1 MQLLIIL
8 KEDEKITPLSTNPLG
23 IMPPV
28 LYGPGPRCRRMP
40 ASWHSNDY
48 LANLAR
54 KMGG

>member
-1 MQLLIIL
+1 MQLLIIM